1 MQNIF
6 SRIKECQQLMTFD
19 IKGKILIYTNMLII
33 FRVPNLLCFTHCT
46 DGLNI
51 MLAVSTFMLTS
62 AAYRHAARNAEHV
75 ELFLFMLQTAEFSPL
90 IACPL

>member
-1 MQNIF
+1 
-6 SRIKECQQLMTFD
+6 
-19 IKGKILIYTNMLII
+19 MLII

-75 ELFLFMLQTAEFSPL
+75 ELFLFMLQTA
-90 IACPL
+90 